1 MRNNIKILVFFK
13 QMSKLK
19 ISLVVGVS
27 CATPQAWNASK
38 DCFLMCSPE

>member
-27 CATPQAWNASK
+27 AQRLKHGMRLRIA
-38 DCFLMCSPE
+38 F